1 MDANIPDDL
10 PNLGDPI
17 EVVAPVDEDER
28 EYPELWGHV
37 DNVESERDVVISA
50 QFEPI
55 GEEEN
60 QENNEMGVDEN
71 EEVPDRLRIEYD
83 RDNPSLTEGVTFES
97 MMDCRNAL
105 ATYCIVNECDFVID
119 KSEPTRLTVHCPD
132 RRCQWRMH
140 ASCMRNSTIVQVK
153 VNPFPHTCVRSGDAQ
168 KAAKSRWCA
177 NAMLEWVRQN
187 PSIGPSELIKRL
199 HEKYNVR
206 VPYMRVFYG
215 KEMTLDK
222 IFGPWKDSFNLLYT
236 YKAEVEKASPGSVVE
251 IDHQTVSYRVKGKTM
266 KKECFRR
273 CFVSFEA
280 CWRGFRAGCRPY
292 LAVDATALNGRFR
305 GQLVAASAIDAHNW
319 LFPVAYGVLETESTE
334 SWTWW
339 LQNLKQAVGFPEGLV
354 IHTDACKGLEIAVDL
369 VFPGVEH
376 RECMRHLA
384 ANFGKRFKGK
394 LFDDNLWPASLTYSL
409 KKHNYHVSQMYRKPK
424 VKPYMDEKHT
434 KIWMRSKFN
443 ELCKVDYVNNNL
455 AESFN
460 AWVRKIKDLHVVDLL
475 DRIRVMIMAK
485 FELRQRIARERFAG
499 HKIIPVV
506 MTRLHD
512 KTRGLKMSLVRR
524 NPYEAEVTALDREK
538 REWKYVVHLE
548 RMTCSCRQWQITGVP
563 CVHALFFITSLSGRA
578 REIDQY
584 VHDYYSVA
592 RFNATYVDNVPAI
605 ESKHQWDFVDPGFVL
620 QPPVQG
626 RAPGR
631 PRKVRIR
638 SSSEGSGLGPR
649 KRKCRR
655 CGGLGHIAR
664 NCKNAVDPAFGED

>member
-60 QENNEMGVDEN
+60 QENIEMGVDEN
-71 EEVPDRLRIEYD
+71 EEVRDRLRIEYD
-83 RDNPSLTEGVTFES
+83 GDNPSLTEDVPFES

-132 RRCQWRMH
+132 RRCQWQMH
-140 ASCMRNSTIVQVK
+140 ASYMRNSTIVQVK
-153 VNPFPHTCVRSGDAQ
+153 VNPYPHTCVRSGDAQ

-177 NAMLEWVRQN
+177 DAMLEWLRQN

-215 KEMTLDK
+215 KEMALDK
-222 IFGPWKDSFNLLYT
+222 IYGPWKDSFNLLYT
-236 YKAEVEKASPGSVVE
+236 YKAEVEKASLGSVVE
-251 IDHQTVSYRVKGKTM
+251 IDHQTVSYRVK
-266 KKECFRR
+266 
-273 CFVSFEA
+273 
-280 CWRGFRAGCRPY
+280 
-292 LAVDATALNGRFR
+292 
-305 GQLVAASAIDAHNW
+305 
-319 LFPVAYGVLETESTE
+319 VAYGVLETESTE

-339 LQNLKQAVGFPEGLV
+339 LQNLKQVVGFPEGLV
-354 IHTDACKGLEIAVDL
+354 IHIYACKGLEIAVDL

-409 KKHNYHVSQMYRKPK
+409 KKHKYHVSQMYRKPK

-443 ELCKVDYVNNNL
+443 ELCKVDYVNNTL

-475 DRIRVMIMAK
+475 DIIRVMIMAK
-485 FELRQRIARERFAG
+485 FELRQRIARKRFAG

-512 KTRGLKMSLVRR
+512 KTRGLKMSLVWR

-538 REWKYVVHLE
+538 REWKYVISDHCKKIDKLQGSVRNAKE
-548 RMTCSCRQWQITGVP
+548 KMQW
-563 CVHALFFITSLSGRA
+563 AANYL
-578 REIDQY
+578 
-584 VHDYYSVA
+584 HDV
-592 RFNATYVDNVPAI
+592 TK
-605 ESKHQWDFVDPGFVL
+605 ESKIADEFACAMDTFCDIL
-620 QPPVQG
+620 QE
-626 RAPGR
+626 A
-631 PRKVRIR
+631 
-638 SSSEGSGLGPR
+638 SEFCDDEL
-649 KRKCRR
+649 
-655 CGGLGHIAR
+655 
-664 NCKNAVDPAFGED
+664 N